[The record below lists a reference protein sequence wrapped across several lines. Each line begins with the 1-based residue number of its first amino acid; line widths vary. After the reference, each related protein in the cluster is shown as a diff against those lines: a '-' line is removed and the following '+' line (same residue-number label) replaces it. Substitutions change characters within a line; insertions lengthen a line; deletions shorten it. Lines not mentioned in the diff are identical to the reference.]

1 MILLYISLGAIFGS
15 FLNVLI
21 HRMPLN
27 KSIIFPSSH
36 CPKCKESIRW
46 YNNIPI
52 VSYLLLKGQC
62 GYCDKNISF
71 RYFIVELV
79 SSLLWMW
86 TYYYI
91 NTYQNQ
97 FLFLIISSCLLV
109 IFFTDYEHFFIPIE
123 LNFLIF
129 ISILF
134 NFLIFDINNLKYHFF
149 SMSVL
154 SGYFLLILLLSSYL
168 LKKETMGYGDIIL
181 IAVTTF
187 WVGLIDGMIIVFI
200 ASIFSIIHWLV
211 LKINT
216 KDKNIILPFGSTI
229 SLAAVLLF
237 VLKHTFKIETNLF

>member
-187 WVGLIDGMIIVFI
+187 WVGLIDGMITVFI